1 MKLLISLLLL
11 LISTTNAAV
20 DRDWSFKDM
29 CKFWG
34 GKDTYKQRES
44 YNAMEGDKCT
54 FKFPM
59 ATETEE
65 SARTYCEEYV
75 PYHIITAVPGSPT
88 TECRAEATLIC
99 HSGWVQMFGRCY
111 RMVKQMM
118 TKDEGK
124 ARCEKERKGSK
135 IGFMHRE
142 ALPFRIADYY
152 TAVYQYWIDASE
164 AITGNLIY
172 DVPGGNLLIA
182 NDGYPYSLPNIAL
195 ARVDKSTKAMV
206 LCEYTPEMTQSESNW
221 LLEKY
226 GQIYYPTVRT
236 SEGSY
241 VRTASSLNRNENDNT
256 ADNKYCERVMKPFV
270 PGGMAQSAF
279 PTKEFMN
286 KVQEANKNDRSLI
299 VRTSAFSKNSKKSE
313 RQKKTCVRRTA
324 GDFHMFLTGSNGQA
338 IPKTIDQSSW
348 KESSRKEEC
357 DAASWSSSI
366 VLSHGGSPGLEL
378 MSDARYAPIYCQS
391 ITDTYKY
398 GACPSGFLA
407 YDRKSTGQRWCHKFV
422 TDKKNYW
429 DAQANCEAMGSHVS
443 GYTEH
448 AELDFLDDIM
458 TKSGLPFN
466 HGDDTWLGA
475 ERRAQCVKT
484 GDVDKPGFE
493 ADPSSPCSRVNVFQ
507 WVNEVAP
514 NPPIFDTWMSEKE
527 PNYLGQNEVCVT
539 LIKGSS
545 MYWGGSSVVAKGLND
560 IKCSNKYYFFCGVE
574 APIVKA

>member
-1 MKLLISLLLL
+1 
-11 LISTTNAAV
+11 
-20 DRDWSFKDM
+20 
-29 CKFWG
+29 
-34 GKDTYKQRES
+34 
-44 YNAMEGDKCT
+44 MEGDKCT

-124 ARCEKERKGSK
+124 QRCEKERKGSK

-142 ALPFRIADYY
+142 ALPFRIAEYY

-172 DVPGGNLLIA
+172 DVPDGNLLIA

-256 ADNKYCERVMKPFV
+256 ADNKYCERVMRPFV

-279 PTKEFMN
+279 PTREFMN
-286 KVQEANKNDRSLI
+286 KVKEVNKNDRSLI
-299 VRTSAFSKNSKKSE
+299 VRTSAFSKNSQKAE
-313 RQKKTCVRRTA
+313 RQNKRCVSRA
-324 GDFHMFLTGSNGQA
+324 AADFHMIVTKPSGGSIA
-338 IPKTIDQSSW
+338 KTVEQSSW
-348 KESSRKEEC
+348 KYSKRQEVC
-357 DAASWSSSI
+357 DAATWSSAI
-366 VLSHGGSPGLEL
+366 VLSHEGSPGLEL

-391 ITDTYKY
+391 ITNTYRY
-398 GACPSGFLA
+398 GPCPSGFA
-407 YDRKSTGQRWCHKFV
+407 QYDRKSTGQRWCHKFV
-422 TDKKNYW
+422 KSSKNY
-429 DAQANCEAMGSHVS
+429 DSAEDNCQTMGAHLSAF
-443 GYTEH
+443 TEG
-448 AELDFLDDIM
+448 EEVDFLDKLM
-458 TKSGLPFN
+458 AGASL
-466 HGDDTWLGA
+466 DTWIGA
-475 ERRAQCVKT
+475 KRRKQCMKK
-484 GDVDKPGFE
+484 GSFLEDGFDRDVT
-493 ADPSSPCSRVNVFQ
+493 SPCSRVRVFE
-507 WVNEVAP
+507 WLNEVAP
-514 NPPIFDTWMSEKE
+514 NPPAVEDDYWRTPTE
-527 PNYLGQNEVCVT
+527 PNYIAEGEDCLSIVPGSPRRQLNENACPRRFY
-539 LIKGSS
+539 S
-545 MYWGGSSVVAKGLND
+545 
-560 IKCSNKYYFFCGVE
+560 FCGLE
-574 APIVKA
+574 APIVKV